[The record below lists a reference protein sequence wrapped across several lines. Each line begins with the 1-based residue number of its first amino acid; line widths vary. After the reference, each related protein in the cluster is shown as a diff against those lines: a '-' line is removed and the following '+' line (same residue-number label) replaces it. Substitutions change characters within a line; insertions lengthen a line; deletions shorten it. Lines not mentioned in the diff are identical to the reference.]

1 MDGGERLYAEYWN
14 GTGWVAIESTKTTAW
29 ASRAYVL
36 PAAAANNPNFAI
48 RFRTTCNQ
56 TNERADLDNVEVRGV
71 PLS

>member
-1 MDGGERLYAEYWN
+1 MDGGERLVVEFWN
-14 GTGWVAIESTKTTAW
+14 GTGWVTVESTKATSW
-29 ASRAYVL
+29 ANRLYAL

-48 RFRTTCNQ
+48 RFRTTCNL